1 MHTHSQDNLFE
12 WHFTV
17 RGPSDS
23 PFENGLY
30 HGRIILPTDYPMKPP
45 SIILLTPSGR
55 FEVNKKICLSI
66 SGHHPESWQPSWSIR
81 TALLAIIG
89 FMPTQGRGALGSL
102 DYEPE
107 ERRQLAIK
115 SQSWSCP
122 TCGPIRGLLRQP
134 SAHCVTDE
142 ERAEDEQQKRLAK
155 QICFKNN
162 SPSNSETQQ
171 SDSPE
176 PEEQEIRQRS
186 SAVTTAST
194 DASVM
199 QTIES
204 QETIAGHN
212 LNRTSADSESAS
224 SQFITYLMII
234 IFAALLFLMLRRLFL
249 MWFTNDEEKKLCDL
263 SLNEIL
269 ADNCSNWRRMRRQ
282 EILTIMIFLTPSDRW
297 FNDSNIC
304 YLNPITFSLWGKRGK
319 GVEVS
324 GSCYSCP
331 LVFACVSWTNFNCFS
346 FHQIPSWLIVAQIN
360 WFSMWLLSQSICSRV
375 AVSPFPLVSLLS
387 FCLWPAS

>member
-1 MHTHSQDNLFE
+1 
-12 WHFTV
+12 
-17 RGPSDS
+17 
-23 PFENGLY
+23 
-30 HGRIILPTDYPMKPP
+30 MKPP

-122 TCGPIRGLLRQP
+122 TCGPIRDLLRQP

-142 ERAEDEQQKRLAK
+142 ERAEDEQQKQLAK

-171 SDSPE
+171 QDHITSSESED
-176 PEEQEIRQRS
+176 QEIRQRS
-186 SAVTTAST
+186 SAVATAST
-194 DASVM
+194 EASVM
-199 QTIES
+199 QTIEA
-204 QETIAGHN
+204 QETIAEHN
-212 LNRTSADSESAS
+212 LNRTSADSESAYG
-224 SQFITYLMII
+224 QFITYLMII

-249 MWFTNDEEKKLCDL
+249 M
-263 SLNEIL
+263 
-269 ADNCSNWRRMRRQ
+269 
-282 EILTIMIFLTPSDRW
+282 
-297 FNDSNIC
+297 
-304 YLNPITFSLWGKRGK
+304 
-319 GVEVS
+319 
-324 GSCYSCP
+324 
-331 LVFACVSWTNFNCFS
+331 
-346 FHQIPSWLIVAQIN
+346 
-360 WFSMWLLSQSICSRV
+360 
-375 AVSPFPLVSLLS
+375 
-387 FCLWPAS
+387 